1 MKTRRNQQRLCVV
14 ILALSTTGCTDRKD
28 DARTASPSPNAA
40 ILEEVNH
47 SQSWIRA
54 KKNRP
59 IWAKQLDKNETVKT
73 IEGTEQVKAGD
84 FLCRGE
90 AGDIWPQ
97 TSKSLNERY
106 QAKDEVDS
114 KGWRKY
120 VPRPDNEGVMAAQV
134 PHTFVVHAKWG
145 VLSGKRGDYIVKNFA
160 DRDVSYP
167 DDVWI
172 VDQTLFQAT
181 YRTIE
186 KER

>member
-1 MKTRRNQQRLCVV
+1 VKSRGNQHRLWVV
-14 ILALSTTGCTDRKD
+14 IFALSTIGCTERKN
-28 DARTASPSPNAA
+28 DARTANPSPNAA

-47 SQSWIRA
+47 SQSWFRA

-59 IWAKQLDKNETVKT
+59 IWARQLDKDETVKT
-73 IEGTEQVKAGD
+73 LEGTEQVKAGD

-97 TSKSLNERY
+97 ASKSLNEKY
-106 QAKDEVDS
+106 QKTEEVDS
-114 KGWRKY
+114 NGWRKY

-134 PHTFVVHAKWG
+134 THPFVVHAKWG
-145 VLSGKRGDYIVKNFA
+145 VLSGKRGDYIVKSFA

-167 DDVWI
+167 EDVWI

-181 YRTIE
+181 YKAIE
-186 KER
+186 TER